1 MPVMSCRWPLLF
13 QLVVLIR
20 GHLRRTKT
28 DPVHGVSASVN
39 AASQIDILEAQLHYT
54 DVHAQTHTDRSVGFE
69 SLSDS
74 LDHLQKN
81 ETQNVSQS
89 WGLHGTIDSGN
100 AFVLNT
106 TEERRGGGWEK
117 HVTPEHENRVQ
128 DHGFESPY
136 PFVMVN
142 LDRRIDRLQ
151 KMETTL
157 PQWVCAKTCRV
168 SATDSKE
175 GFPRP
180 HYISEEEWSQAY
192 ARAKGRHKH
201 LSPKHSSFLL
211 TPGAIALIESSRRV
225 WEQIIFEN
233 ATTIIVEDDIQV
245 DNPQQLKD
253 ALSILHKRTDWE
265 MVFLQWRGTP
275 YPEEKTALRIEAGR
289 SPRMFQGCMK
299 NTGMYAL
306 TPAAALKLRDALEKG
321 TWNASI
327 QLDGGYNGYRG
338 IFSSVLGEEK
348 IFHFRPAVAFQ
359 HTTGG
364 NWSDIQIIHRGSSTC
379 KINACESR
387 KEVEE
392 KKINITSYSL
402 PNGTNSSLPFREREK
417 FIANF
422 TDRVNASDQVNT

>member
-106 TEERRGGGWEK
+106 TEERRGGWEK
-117 HVTPEHENRVQ
+117 HVTPEHENMVQ
-128 DHGFESPY
+128 DDGFESPY

-168 SATDSKE
+168 SATDKNH
-175 GFPRP
+175 FPRP
-180 HYISEEEWSQAY
+180 HYISEEAWSNAS
-192 ARAKGRHKH
+192 ARAKGRKKKV
-201 LSPKHSSFLL
+201 SPKKSSFLL

-253 ALSILHKRTDWE
+253 ALSILHERTDWE
-265 MVFLQWRGTP
+265 MVFLQWSGGWWSKGR
-275 YPEEKTALRIEAGR
+275 R
-289 SPRMFQGCMK
+289 SPRMVQGCMK

-327 QLDGGYNGYRG
+327 QLDGGYHGYRG
-338 IFSSVLGEEK
+338 IFRSVLGEEK
-348 IFHFRPAVAFQ
+348 IFHFQPAVAFQ
-359 HTTGG
+359 HNTTGA
-364 NWSDIQIIHRGSSTC
+364 NSSDIQIIHTGSSTC

-392 KKINITSYSL
+392 KKINMTSYSL

-417 FIANF
+417 FMANF

>member
-1 MPVMSCRWPLLF
+1 MSCRWTLLF

-54 DVHAQTHTDRSVGFE
+54 NVHAQTHTDRSVGFE

-117 HVTPEHENRVQ
+117 HVTPEHENMVQ
-128 DHGFESPY
+128 DDGFESPY

-168 SATDSKE
+168 SATDSN

-180 HYISEEEWSQAY
+180 HYISEEAWSTAY
-192 ARAKGRHKH
+192 ARAKGRKNKT
-201 LSPKHSSFLL
+201 SPNFLL

-245 DNPQQLKD
+245 DHPQQLKD
-253 ALSILHKRTDWE
+253 ALSILHERTDWE
-265 MVFLQWRGTP
+265 MVFLQWKGTN
-275 YPEEKTALRIEAGR
+275 YSNSTQNNNNKREGRR
-289 SPRMFQGCMK
+289 SPRMVQGCMK

-348 IFHFRPAVAFQ
+348 IFHFQPAVAFQ
-359 HTTGG
+359 RNNDTEGG
-364 NWSDIQIIHRGSSTC
+364 KSDIQIIHTGSSTC

-402 PNGTNSSLPFREREK
+402 PNGTNYSLPFREREK
-417 FIANF
+417 FMANF